1 MIQDY
6 GEYKCANYSKLP
18 LKNTLGGS
26 DDSKLN
32 DNQVL
37 IYSQSDLKF
46 KNKVQF
52 VRIHFDTSTFERT
65 TKESFISAMCYFYW

>member
-1 MIQDY
+1 MRQLLQT
-6 GEYKCANYSKLP
+6 ASQ
-18 LKNTLGGS
+18 GGS

-46 KNKVQF
+46 KNKLQF
-52 VRIHFDTSTFERT
+52 VWIHFDTSTFDRI
-65 TKESFISAMCYFYW
+65 TKESFISAMFYFFW